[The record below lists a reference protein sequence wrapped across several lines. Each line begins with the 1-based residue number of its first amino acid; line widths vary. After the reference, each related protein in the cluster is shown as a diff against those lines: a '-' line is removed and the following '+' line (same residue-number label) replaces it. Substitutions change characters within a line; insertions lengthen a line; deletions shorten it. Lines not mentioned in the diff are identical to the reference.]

1 MKFKSL
7 ITTTLALGVIAST
20 GANFNTNEASA
31 AAKPLDKSSSTLHHG
46 HSNIQIPYTI
56 TVNGTSQNILS
67 SLTFN
72 KNQNISYKDIEN
84 KVKSVLYFNRGI
96 SDIDLRLSKQAEYTV
111 HFKNGTKRVIDL
123 KSGIYTA
130 DLINTSDIKAISV
143 NVDTKKQPKDKA
155 KANVQVPY
163 TITVNGTS
171 QNILS
176 NLTFNKNQNISYKDL
191 EDKVKSV
198 LESNR
203 GITDVDL
210 RLSKQAKYTVNFKNG
225 TKKVIDLKAGIYTA
239 NLINSSDIKSIN
251 INVDTKKHI
260 ENKAKRNYQ
269 VPYSINLNGTSTNI
283 LSNLSFSNKPWT
295 NYKNLTSQ
303 IKSVL
308 KHDRGISEQDLKYAK
323 KAYYTVYFKNGGK
336 RILQLN
342 SKNYTANLV
351 HVKDVKRIEITVK
364 TGTKAKADR
373 YVPYTIAVNGTST
386 PILSDLKFTGDPR
399 VGYKDITKKVKSVLK
414 HDRGIGERELKY
426 AKKATYTVHF
436 KNGKKKVINLNSK
449 ISQLNLLYV
458 QDIKKID
465 IDVKTGSKAKADSY
479 VPYTIAVNGTS
490 TPILSK
496 LKISN
501 KQLISYKYLNDK
513 VKSVLKNERGISDLD
528 LKFAKQAKYTV
539 YFKNGKKQVVNLKSD
554 IFTPNLFSA
563 KDILF
568 SAKDI
573 KKIDIDV
580 KTGSKAKAD
589 SYVPYTIA
597 VNGTSTPILSKLKIS
612 NKQLI
617 SYKYLNDKVK
627 SVLKSERGISDLDL
641 KFAKQAKY
649 TVYFKNGKKQVVN
662 LKSDIFTPNLFSA
675 KDIKKIDIDV
685 KQYTKSKKINKSN
698 NVKFP
703 VTINKFENIVSNE
716 FVFYNA
722 SKITINDLSI
732 KLKSAIANDQGITKH
747 DIELA
752 ERAVYKVYFKNG
764 SSKYVDLKTEY
775 KDERVFK
782 ATDIKKVDIELKF

>member
-1 MKFKSL
+1 
-7 ITTTLALGVIAST
+7 
-20 GANFNTNEASA
+20 
-31 AAKPLDKSSSTLHHG
+31 
-46 HSNIQIPYTI
+46 
-56 TVNGTSQNILS
+56 
-67 SLTFN
+67 
-72 KNQNISYKDIEN
+72 
-84 KVKSVLYFNRGI
+84 
-96 SDIDLRLSKQAEYTV
+96 
-111 HFKNGTKRVIDL
+111 
-123 KSGIYTA
+123 
-130 DLINTSDIKAISV
+130 
-143 NVDTKKQPKDKA
+143 VDTKKQVEDKKKDKA
-155 KANVQVPY
+155 NYQVPY

-225 TKKVIDLKAGIYTA
+225 TKKVIDLKSGIYTA

-351 HVKDVKRIEITVK
+351 HAKDVKRIEITVK

-399 VGYKDITKKVKSVLK
+399 VGYKDISKKVKSVLK

-436 KNGKKKVINLNSK
+436 KNGTKKVININSN

-465 IDVKTGSKAKADSY
+465 IDVKTG
-479 VPYTIAVNGTS
+479 T
-490 TPILSK
+490 
-496 LKISN
+496 
-501 KQLISYKYLNDK
+501 
-513 VKSVLKNERGISDLD
+513 
-528 LKFAKQAKYTV
+528 
-539 YFKNGKKQVVNLKSD
+539 
-554 IFTPNLFSA
+554 
-563 KDILF
+563 
-568 SAKDI
+568 
-573 KKIDIDV
+573 
-580 KTGSKAKAD
+580 KAKAD

-685 KQYTKSKKINKSN
+685 KQYTKSKKNK
-698 NVKFP
+698 
-703 VTINKFENIVSNE
+703 
-716 FVFYNA
+716 
-722 SKITINDLSI
+722 
-732 KLKSAIANDQGITKH
+732 
-747 DIELA
+747 
-752 ERAVYKVYFKNG
+752 
-764 SSKYVDLKTEY
+764 
-775 KDERVFK
+775 
-782 ATDIKKVDIELKF
+782 

>member
-67 SLTFN
+67 
-72 KNQNISYKDIEN
+72 
-84 KVKSVLYFNRGI
+84 
-96 SDIDLRLSKQAEYTV
+96 
-111 HFKNGTKRVIDL
+111 
-123 KSGIYTA
+123 
-130 DLINTSDIKAISV
+130 
-143 NVDTKKQPKDKA
+143 
-155 KANVQVPY
+155 
-163 TITVNGTS
+163 
-171 QNILS
+171 

-191 EDKVKSV
+191 EGKVKSV

-225 TKKVIDLKAGIYTA
+225 TKKVIDLKSGIYTA

-308 KHDRGISEQDLKYAK
+308 KHNRGISEQDLKYAK

-351 HVKDVKRIEITVK
+351 HAKDVKRIEITVK

-373 YVPYTIAVNGTST
+373 
-386 PILSDLKFTGDPR
+386 
-399 VGYKDITKKVKSVLK
+399 
-414 HDRGIGERELKY
+414 
-426 AKKATYTVHF
+426 
-436 KNGKKKVINLNSK
+436 
-449 ISQLNLLYV
+449 
-458 QDIKKID
+458 
-465 IDVKTGSKAKADSY
+465 
-479 VPYTIAVNGTS
+479 
-490 TPILSK
+490 
-496 LKISN
+496 
-501 KQLISYKYLNDK
+501 
-513 VKSVLKNERGISDLD
+513 
-528 LKFAKQAKYTV
+528 
-539 YFKNGKKQVVNLKSD
+539 
-554 IFTPNLFSA
+554 
-563 KDILF
+563 
-568 SAKDI
+568 
-573 KKIDIDV
+573 
-580 KTGSKAKAD
+580 
-589 SYVPYTIA
+589 YVPYTIA

-685 KQYTKSKKINKSN
+685 KQYTKSKKKINKSN

>member
-7 ITTTLALGVIAST
+7 ITTTLALGVLAST

-46 HSNIQIPYTI
+46 HSKIQVPYTI

-72 KNQNISYKDIEN
+72 KNQQISYKDLEN

-111 HFKNGTKRVIDL
+111 HFKNGTKKVVDL

-176 NLTFNKNQNISYKDL
+176 SLTFNKNQNVSYKDL

-210 RLSKQAKYTVNFKNG
+210 RLSKQAKFTVNFKNG

-336 RILQLN
+336 RVVHFN
-342 SKNYTANLV
+342 SKTYSANLV
-351 HVKDVKRIEITVK
+351 HAKDVKKIEVTVK
-364 TGTKAKADR
+364 TASKAKAER
-373 YVPYTIAVNGTST
+373 YVPYSIAVNGTST
-386 PILSDLKFTGDPR
+386 PNLSDLKFTGDPR

-436 KNGKKKVINLNSK
+436 KNGKKKGINLNSK

-490 TPILSK
+490 THILSK

-501 KQLISYKYLNDK
+501 KQLIGYQDLNEK
-513 VKSVLKNERGISDLD
+513 VKSVLKHDRGINDIE
-528 LKFAKQAKYTV
+528 LKFAKQAKYTIH
-539 YFKNGKKQVVNLKSD
+539 FKNGKTQVVDLKSD
-554 IFTPNLFSA
+554 IFT
-563 KDILF
+563 
-568 SAKDI
+568 
-573 KKIDIDV
+573 
-580 KTGSKAKAD
+580 
-589 SYVPYTIA
+589 
-597 VNGTSTPILSKLKIS
+597 
-612 NKQLI
+612 
-617 SYKYLNDKVK
+617 
-627 SVLKSERGISDLDL
+627 R
-641 KFAKQAKY
+641 
-649 TVYFKNGKKQVVN
+649 
-662 LKSDIFTPNLFSA
+662 NLFSA

-685 KQYTKSKKINKSN
+685 KQHTKSKKINKSN

-722 SKITINDLSI
+722 SKITINDLST
-732 KLKSAIANDQGITKH
+732 KLKSAMANDQGITKH
-747 DIELA
+747 DIGLA

-775 KDERVFK
+775 KDRKVFK

>member
-176 NLTFNKNQNISYKDL
+176 NLTFNKNQQISYKDL

-351 HVKDVKRIEITVK
+351 HAKDVKRIEITVK
-364 TGTKAKADR
+364 TGT
-373 YVPYTIAVNGTST
+373 
-386 PILSDLKFTGDPR
+386 
-399 VGYKDITKKVKSVLK
+399 
-414 HDRGIGERELKY
+414 
-426 AKKATYTVHF
+426 
-436 KNGKKKVINLNSK
+436 
-449 ISQLNLLYV
+449 
-458 QDIKKID
+458 
-465 IDVKTGSKAKADSY
+465 KAKADSY

-513 VKSVLKNERGISDLD
+513 VKSVLKSERGISDLD
-528 LKFAKQAKYTV
+528 LKFAKQAKYAV

-554 IFTPNLFSA
+554 IFTPN
-563 KDILF
+563 LF

-685 KQYTKSKKINKSN
+685 KQYTKSKKNK
-698 NVKFP
+698 
-703 VTINKFENIVSNE
+703 
-716 FVFYNA
+716 
-722 SKITINDLSI
+722 
-732 KLKSAIANDQGITKH
+732 
-747 DIELA
+747 
-752 ERAVYKVYFKNG
+752 
-764 SSKYVDLKTEY
+764 
-775 KDERVFK
+775 
-782 ATDIKKVDIELKF
+782 

>member
-7 ITTTLALGVIAST
+7 ITTTLALGVLAST
-20 GANFNTNEASA
+20 GANFNNNEASA
-31 AAKPLDKSSSTLHHG
+31 AAKPLDKSSSSLHHG
-46 HSNIQIPYTI
+46 YSKVHVPYAI

-72 KNQNISYKDIEN
+72 KNQNISYKDLEDR
-84 KVKSVLYFNRGI
+84 VKSVLKSDRGI
-96 SDIDLRLSKQAEYTV
+96 SDIDLRLSKQAKYTV
-111 HFKNGTKRVIDL
+111 YFKNGTKKVIDL
-123 KSGIYTA
+123 KAGIYTA
-130 DLINTSDIKAISV
+130 DLINTSEIKAINI
-143 NVDTKKQPKDKA
+143 NVDTKKQVEDKKKDKA
-155 KANVQVPY
+155 NYQVPY

-225 TKKVIDLKAGIYTA
+225 TKKVIDLKSGIYTA

-323 KAYYTVYFKNGGK
+323 KAYYTVYFKNDGK

-351 HVKDVKRIEITVK
+351 HAKDVKRIEITVK

-399 VGYKDITKKVKSVLK
+399 VGYKDISKKVKSVLK

-436 KNGKKKVINLNSK
+436 KNGTKKVININSN

-465 IDVKTGSKAKADSY
+465 IDVKTG
-479 VPYTIAVNGTS
+479 T
-490 TPILSK
+490 
-496 LKISN
+496 
-501 KQLISYKYLNDK
+501 
-513 VKSVLKNERGISDLD
+513 
-528 LKFAKQAKYTV
+528 
-539 YFKNGKKQVVNLKSD
+539 
-554 IFTPNLFSA
+554 
-563 KDILF
+563 
-568 SAKDI
+568 
-573 KKIDIDV
+573 
-580 KTGSKAKAD
+580 KAKAD

-685 KQYTKSKKINKSN
+685 KQYTKSKKNK
-698 NVKFP
+698 
-703 VTINKFENIVSNE
+703 
-716 FVFYNA
+716 
-722 SKITINDLSI
+722 
-732 KLKSAIANDQGITKH
+732 
-747 DIELA
+747 
-752 ERAVYKVYFKNG
+752 
-764 SSKYVDLKTEY
+764 
-775 KDERVFK
+775 
-782 ATDIKKVDIELKF
+782 

>member
-191 EDKVKSV
+191 EGKVKSV

-225 TKKVIDLKAGIYTA
+225 TKKVIDLKSGIYTA

-351 HVKDVKRIEITVK
+351 HAKDVKRIEITVK

-373 YVPYTIAVNGTST
+373 
-386 PILSDLKFTGDPR
+386 
-399 VGYKDITKKVKSVLK
+399 
-414 HDRGIGERELKY
+414 
-426 AKKATYTVHF
+426 
-436 KNGKKKVINLNSK
+436 
-449 ISQLNLLYV
+449 
-458 QDIKKID
+458 
-465 IDVKTGSKAKADSY
+465 
-479 VPYTIAVNGTS
+479 
-490 TPILSK
+490 
-496 LKISN
+496 
-501 KQLISYKYLNDK
+501 
-513 VKSVLKNERGISDLD
+513 
-528 LKFAKQAKYTV
+528 
-539 YFKNGKKQVVNLKSD
+539 
-554 IFTPNLFSA
+554 
-563 KDILF
+563 
-568 SAKDI
+568 
-573 KKIDIDV
+573 
-580 KTGSKAKAD
+580 
-589 SYVPYTIA
+589 YVPYTIA

-685 KQYTKSKKINKSN
+685 KTGSKAKADSYVPYTIAVNGTSTPI
-698 NVKFP
+698 
-703 VTINKFENIVSNE
+703 
-716 FVFYNA
+716 
-722 SKITINDLSI
+722 LS
-732 KLKSAIANDQGITKH
+732 KLKISNKQLI
-747 DIELA
+747 
-752 ERAVYKVYFKNG
+752 
-764 SSKYVDLKTEY
+764 S
-775 KDERVFK
+775 
-782 ATDIKKVDIELKF
+782 

>member
-191 EDKVKSV
+191 EGKVKSV

-225 TKKVIDLKAGIYTA
+225 TKKVIDLKSGIYTA

-351 HVKDVKRIEITVK
+351 HAKDVKRIEITVK

-373 YVPYTIAVNGTST
+373 
-386 PILSDLKFTGDPR
+386 
-399 VGYKDITKKVKSVLK
+399 
-414 HDRGIGERELKY
+414 
-426 AKKATYTVHF
+426 
-436 KNGKKKVINLNSK
+436 
-449 ISQLNLLYV
+449 
-458 QDIKKID
+458 
-465 IDVKTGSKAKADSY
+465 Y

-513 VKSVLKNERGISDLD
+513 VKSVLKSERDISDLD

-554 IFTPNLFSA
+554 IFTPN
-563 KDILF
+563 LF

-675 KDIKKIDIDV
+675 KDIKKIDID
-685 KQYTKSKKINKSN
+685 
-698 NVKFP
+698 
-703 VTINKFENIVSNE
+703 
-716 FVFYNA
+716 
-722 SKITINDLSI
+722 
-732 KLKSAIANDQGITKH
+732 
-747 DIELA
+747 
-752 ERAVYKVYFKNG
+752 
-764 SSKYVDLKTEY
+764 
-775 KDERVFK
+775 
-782 ATDIKKVDIELKF
+782 

>member
-123 KSGIYTA
+123 KSGIYKA

-308 KHDRGISEQDLKYAK
+308 KHDRGI
-323 KAYYTVYFKNGGK
+323 
-336 RILQLN
+336 
-342 SKNYTANLV
+342 
-351 HVKDVKRIEITVK
+351 
-364 TGTKAKADR
+364 
-373 YVPYTIAVNGTST
+373 
-386 PILSDLKFTGDPR
+386 
-399 VGYKDITKKVKSVLK
+399 
-414 HDRGIGERELKY
+414 GERELKY

-563 KDILF
+563 KDI
-568 SAKDI
+568 
-573 KKIDIDV
+573 
-580 KTGSKAKAD
+580 
-589 SYVPYTIA
+589 
-597 VNGTSTPILSKLKIS
+597 
-612 NKQLI
+612 
-617 SYKYLNDKVK
+617 
-627 SVLKSERGISDLDL
+627 
-641 KFAKQAKY
+641 
-649 TVYFKNGKKQVVN
+649 
-662 LKSDIFTPNLFSA
+662 
-675 KDIKKIDIDV
+675 KKIDIDV

-732 KLKSAIANDQGITKH
+732 KLKSAMANDQGITKH
-747 DIELA
+747 DIGLA

>member
-46 HSNIQIPYTI
+46 HSKVHVPYAI

-72 KNQNISYKDIEN
+72 KNQNISYKDLEDR
-84 KVKSVLYFNRGI
+84 VKSVLKSDRGI
-96 SDIDLRLSKQAEYTV
+96 SDIDLRLSKQAKYTV
-111 HFKNGTKRVIDL
+111 YFKNGTKKVIDL
-123 KSGIYTA
+123 KAGIYTA

-143 NVDTKKQPKDKA
+143 NVDTKKQHKDKA

-191 EDKVKSV
+191 EGKVKSV

-351 HVKDVKRIEITVK
+351 HAKDVKRIEITVK

-373 YVPYTIAVNGTST
+373 
-386 PILSDLKFTGDPR
+386 
-399 VGYKDITKKVKSVLK
+399 
-414 HDRGIGERELKY
+414 
-426 AKKATYTVHF
+426 
-436 KNGKKKVINLNSK
+436 
-449 ISQLNLLYV
+449 
-458 QDIKKID
+458 
-465 IDVKTGSKAKADSY
+465 Y

-513 VKSVLKNERGISDLD
+513 VKSVLKSERGISDLD

-554 IFTPNLFSA
+554 IFTPN
-563 KDILF
+563 LF

-685 KQYTKSKKINKSN
+685 KQYTKSKKNK
-698 NVKFP
+698 
-703 VTINKFENIVSNE
+703 
-716 FVFYNA
+716 
-722 SKITINDLSI
+722 
-732 KLKSAIANDQGITKH
+732 
-747 DIELA
+747 
-752 ERAVYKVYFKNG
+752 
-764 SSKYVDLKTEY
+764 
-775 KDERVFK
+775 
-782 ATDIKKVDIELKF
+782 

>member
-191 EDKVKSV
+191 EGKVKSV

-225 TKKVIDLKAGIYTA
+225 TKKVIDLKSGIYTA

-351 HVKDVKRIEITVK
+351 HAKDVKRIEITVK

-373 YVPYTIAVNGTST
+373 YVPYTI
-386 PILSDLKFTGDPR
+386 
-399 VGYKDITKKVKSVLK
+399 
-414 HDRGIGERELKY
+414 E
-426 AKKATYTVHF
+426 
-436 KNGKKKVINLNSK
+436 
-449 ISQLNLLYV
+449 
-458 QDIKKID
+458 
-465 IDVKTGSKAKADSY
+465 
-479 VPYTIAVNGTS
+479 VNGTS

-513 VKSVLKNERGISDLD
+513 VKSVLKSERDISDLD

-554 IFTPNLFSA
+554 IFTPN
-563 KDILF
+563 LF

-685 KQYTKSKKINKSN
+685 KQYTKSKKNK
-698 NVKFP
+698 
-703 VTINKFENIVSNE
+703 
-716 FVFYNA
+716 
-722 SKITINDLSI
+722 
-732 KLKSAIANDQGITKH
+732 
-747 DIELA
+747 
-752 ERAVYKVYFKNG
+752 
-764 SSKYVDLKTEY
+764 
-775 KDERVFK
+775 
-782 ATDIKKVDIELKF
+782 

>member
-191 EDKVKSV
+191 EGKVKSV

-225 TKKVIDLKAGIYTA
+225 TKKVIDLKSGIYTA

-351 HVKDVKRIEITVK
+351 HAKDVKRIEITVK

-386 PILSDLKFTGDPR
+386 PI
-399 VGYKDITKKVKSVLK
+399 I
-414 HDRGIGERELKY
+414 
-426 AKKATYTVHF
+426 
-436 KNGKKKVINLNSK
+436 
-449 ISQLNLLYV
+449 
-458 QDIKKID
+458 
-465 IDVKTGSKAKADSY
+465 
-479 VPYTIAVNGTS
+479 
-490 TPILSK
+490 SK

-513 VKSVLKNERGISDLD
+513 VKSVLKSERGISDLD

-554 IFTPNLFSA
+554 IFTPN
-563 KDILF
+563 LF

-685 KQYTKSKKINKSN
+685 KQYTKSKKK
-698 NVKFP
+698 
-703 VTINKFENIVSNE
+703 
-716 FVFYNA
+716 
-722 SKITINDLSI
+722 
-732 KLKSAIANDQGITKH
+732 
-747 DIELA
+747 
-752 ERAVYKVYFKNG
+752 
-764 SSKYVDLKTEY
+764 
-775 KDERVFK
+775 
-782 ATDIKKVDIELKF
+782 

>member
-7 ITTTLALGVIAST
+7 ITTTLALGVLAST
-20 GANFNTNEASA
+20 GANFNNNEASA
-31 AAKPLDKSSSTLHHG
+31 AAKPLDKSSSSLHHG
-46 HSNIQIPYTI
+46 YS
-56 TVNGTSQNILS
+56 
-67 SLTFN
+67 
-72 KNQNISYKDIEN
+72 
-84 KVKSVLYFNRGI
+84 KV
-96 SDIDLRLSKQAEYTV
+96 
-111 HFKNGTKRVIDL
+111 H
-123 KSGIYTA
+123 
-130 DLINTSDIKAISV
+130 
-143 NVDTKKQPKDKA
+143 
-155 KANVQVPY
+155 VPY
-163 TITVNGTS
+163 AITVNGTS

-210 RLSKQAKYTVNFKNG
+210 RLSKQEKYTVNFKNG
-225 TKKVIDLKAGIYTA
+225 TKKVIDLKSGIYTA

-351 HVKDVKRIEITVK
+351 HAKDVKRIEITVK

-399 VGYKDITKKVKSVLK
+399 VGYKDISKKVKSVLK

-436 KNGKKKVINLNSK
+436 KNGTKKVININSN

-465 IDVKTGSKAKADSY
+465 IDVKTG
-479 VPYTIAVNGTS
+479 T
-490 TPILSK
+490 
-496 LKISN
+496 
-501 KQLISYKYLNDK
+501 
-513 VKSVLKNERGISDLD
+513 
-528 LKFAKQAKYTV
+528 
-539 YFKNGKKQVVNLKSD
+539 
-554 IFTPNLFSA
+554 
-563 KDILF
+563 
-568 SAKDI
+568 
-573 KKIDIDV
+573 
-580 KTGSKAKAD
+580 KAKAD

-732 KLKSAIANDQGITKH
+732 KLKSAMANDQGITKH
-747 DIELA
+747 DIGLA

>member
-46 HSNIQIPYTI
+46 HSKIQIPYTI

-67 SLTFN
+67 ILTFN

-130 DLINTSDIKAISV
+130 DIINTSDIKAISV

-191 EDKVKSV
+191 EGKVKSV

-225 TKKVIDLKAGIYTA
+225 TKKVIDLKSGIYTA

-351 HVKDVKRIEITVK
+351 HAKDVKRIEITVK

-373 YVPYTIAVNGTST
+373 
-386 PILSDLKFTGDPR
+386 
-399 VGYKDITKKVKSVLK
+399 
-414 HDRGIGERELKY
+414 
-426 AKKATYTVHF
+426 
-436 KNGKKKVINLNSK
+436 
-449 ISQLNLLYV
+449 
-458 QDIKKID
+458 
-465 IDVKTGSKAKADSY
+465 Y

-513 VKSVLKNERGISDLD
+513 VKSVLKSERGISDLD

-554 IFTPNLFSA
+554 IFTPN
-563 KDILF
+563 LF

-685 KQYTKSKKINKSN
+685 KQYTKSKKNK
-698 NVKFP
+698 
-703 VTINKFENIVSNE
+703 
-716 FVFYNA
+716 
-722 SKITINDLSI
+722 
-732 KLKSAIANDQGITKH
+732 
-747 DIELA
+747 
-752 ERAVYKVYFKNG
+752 
-764 SSKYVDLKTEY
+764 
-775 KDERVFK
+775 
-782 ATDIKKVDIELKF
+782 

>member
-7 ITTTLALGVIAST
+7 ITTTLALGVLAST
-20 GANFNTNEASA
+20 GENFNNNEASA
-31 AAKPLDKSSSTLHHG
+31 AAKPLDKSSSSLHHG
-46 HSNIQIPYTI
+46 YSKVHVPYAI

-67 SLTFN
+67 NLTFN
-72 KNQNISYKDIEN
+72 KNQNISYKDLEDR
-84 KVKSVLYFNRGI
+84 VKSVLKSDRGI
-96 SDIDLRLSKQAEYTV
+96 SDIDLRLSKQAKYTV
-111 HFKNGTKRVIDL
+111 YFKNGTKKVIDL
-123 KSGIYTA
+123 KAGIYTA
-130 DLINTSDIKAISV
+130 DLINTSEIKAINI
-143 NVDTKKQPKDKA
+143 NVDTKKQVEDKKKDKA
-155 KANVQVPY
+155 NYQVPY

-225 TKKVIDLKAGIYTA
+225 TKKVIDLKSGIYTA

-351 HVKDVKRIEITVK
+351 HAKDVKRIEITVK

-399 VGYKDITKKVKSVLK
+399 VGYKDISKKVKSVLK

-436 KNGKKKVINLNSK
+436 KNGTKKVININSN

-465 IDVKTGSKAKADSY
+465 IDVKTG
-479 VPYTIAVNGTS
+479 T
-490 TPILSK
+490 
-496 LKISN
+496 
-501 KQLISYKYLNDK
+501 
-513 VKSVLKNERGISDLD
+513 
-528 LKFAKQAKYTV
+528 
-539 YFKNGKKQVVNLKSD
+539 
-554 IFTPNLFSA
+554 
-563 KDILF
+563 
-568 SAKDI
+568 
-573 KKIDIDV
+573 
-580 KTGSKAKAD
+580 KAKAD

-685 KQYTKSKKINKSN
+685 KQYTKSKKNK
-698 NVKFP
+698 
-703 VTINKFENIVSNE
+703 
-716 FVFYNA
+716 
-722 SKITINDLSI
+722 
-732 KLKSAIANDQGITKH
+732 
-747 DIELA
+747 
-752 ERAVYKVYFKNG
+752 
-764 SSKYVDLKTEY
+764 
-775 KDERVFK
+775 
-782 ATDIKKVDIELKF
+782 

>member
-7 ITTTLALGVIAST
+7 ITTTLALGVLAST

-46 HSNIQIPYTI
+46 HSKIQVPYTI

-72 KNQNISYKDIEN
+72 KNQQISYKDLEN

-111 HFKNGTKRVIDL
+111 HFKNGTKKVVDL

-176 NLTFNKNQNISYKDL
+176 SLTFNKNQNVSYKDL

-210 RLSKQAKYTVNFKNG
+210 RLSKQAKFTVNFKNG
-225 TKKVIDLKAGIYTA
+225 TKKVIDLKVGIYTA

-336 RILQLN
+336 RVVHFN
-342 SKNYTANLV
+342 SKTYSANLV
-351 HVKDVKRIEITVK
+351 HAKDVKKIEVTVK
-364 TGTKAKADR
+364 TASKAKAER
-373 YVPYTIAVNGTST
+373 YVPYSIAVNGTST
-386 PILSDLKFTGDPR
+386 PNLSDLKFTGDPR

-490 TPILSK
+490 THILSK

-501 KQLISYKYLNDK
+501 KQLIGYQDLNEK
-513 VKSVLKNERGISDLD
+513 VKSVLKHDRGINDIE
-528 LKFAKQAKYTV
+528 LKFAKQAKYTIH
-539 YFKNGKKQVVNLKSD
+539 FKNGKTQVVDLKSD
-554 IFTPNLFSA
+554 IFT
-563 KDILF
+563 
-568 SAKDI
+568 
-573 KKIDIDV
+573 
-580 KTGSKAKAD
+580 
-589 SYVPYTIA
+589 
-597 VNGTSTPILSKLKIS
+597 
-612 NKQLI
+612 
-617 SYKYLNDKVK
+617 
-627 SVLKSERGISDLDL
+627 R
-641 KFAKQAKY
+641 
-649 TVYFKNGKKQVVN
+649 
-662 LKSDIFTPNLFSA
+662 NLFSA

-685 KQYTKSKKINKSN
+685 KQHTKSKKINKSN

-722 SKITINDLSI
+722 SKITINDLST
-732 KLKSAIANDQGITKH
+732 KLKSAMANDQGITKH
-747 DIELA
+747 DIGLA

-775 KDERVFK
+775 KDRKVFK

>member
-123 KSGIYTA
+123 KSGIYKA

-143 NVDTKKQPKDKA
+143 NVDTKKQPKD

-563 KDILF
+563 KDI
-568 SAKDI
+568 
-573 KKIDIDV
+573 
-580 KTGSKAKAD
+580 
-589 SYVPYTIA
+589 
-597 VNGTSTPILSKLKIS
+597 
-612 NKQLI
+612 
-617 SYKYLNDKVK
+617 
-627 SVLKSERGISDLDL
+627 
-641 KFAKQAKY
+641 
-649 TVYFKNGKKQVVN
+649 
-662 LKSDIFTPNLFSA
+662 
-675 KDIKKIDIDV
+675 KKIDIDV
-685 KQYTKSKKINKSN
+685 KQYTKSKK
-698 NVKFP
+698 
-703 VTINKFENIVSNE
+703 
-716 FVFYNA
+716 
-722 SKITINDLSI
+722 
-732 KLKSAIANDQGITKH
+732 
-747 DIELA
+747 
-752 ERAVYKVYFKNG
+752 
-764 SSKYVDLKTEY
+764 
-775 KDERVFK
+775 
-782 ATDIKKVDIELKF
+782 

>member
-7 ITTTLALGVIAST
+7 ITTTLALGVLAST

-46 HSNIQIPYTI
+46 HSKIQVPYTI

-72 KNQNISYKDIEN
+72 KNQQISYKDLEN

-111 HFKNGTKRVIDL
+111 HFKNGTKKVVDL

-176 NLTFNKNQNISYKDL
+176 SLTFNKNQNVSYKDL

-210 RLSKQAKYTVNFKNG
+210 RLSKQAKFTVNFKNG

-336 RILQLN
+336 RVVHFN
-342 SKNYTANLV
+342 SKTYSANLV
-351 HVKDVKRIEITVK
+351 HAKDVKKIEVTVK
-364 TGTKAKADR
+364 TASKAKADS

-386 PILSDLKFTGDPR
+386 PNLSDLKFTGDPR

-490 TPILSK
+490 THILSK

-501 KQLISYKYLNDK
+501 KQLIGYQDLNEK
-513 VKSVLKNERGISDLD
+513 VKSVLKHDRGINDIE
-528 LKFAKQAKYTV
+528 LKFAKQAKYTIH
-539 YFKNGKKQVVNLKSD
+539 FKNGKTQVVDLKSD
-554 IFTPNLFSA
+554 IFT
-563 KDILF
+563 
-568 SAKDI
+568 
-573 KKIDIDV
+573 
-580 KTGSKAKAD
+580 
-589 SYVPYTIA
+589 
-597 VNGTSTPILSKLKIS
+597 
-612 NKQLI
+612 
-617 SYKYLNDKVK
+617 
-627 SVLKSERGISDLDL
+627 R
-641 KFAKQAKY
+641 
-649 TVYFKNGKKQVVN
+649 
-662 LKSDIFTPNLFSA
+662 NLFSA

-685 KQYTKSKKINKSN
+685 KQHTKSKKINKSN

-722 SKITINDLSI
+722 SKITINDLST
-732 KLKSAIANDQGITKH
+732 KLKSAMANDQGITKH
-747 DIELA
+747 DIGLA

-775 KDERVFK
+775 KDRKVFK

>member
-46 HSNIQIPYTI
+46 HSKIQIPYTI

-84 KVKSVLYFNRGI
+84 KVKSVLYFHRGI

-191 EDKVKSV
+191 EGKVKSV

-225 TKKVIDLKAGIYTA
+225 TKKVIDLKSGIYTA

-351 HVKDVKRIEITVK
+351 HAKDVKRIEITVK

-373 YVPYTIAVNGTST
+373 
-386 PILSDLKFTGDPR
+386 
-399 VGYKDITKKVKSVLK
+399 
-414 HDRGIGERELKY
+414 
-426 AKKATYTVHF
+426 
-436 KNGKKKVINLNSK
+436 
-449 ISQLNLLYV
+449 
-458 QDIKKID
+458 
-465 IDVKTGSKAKADSY
+465 Y

-513 VKSVLKNERGISDLD
+513 VKSVLKSERGISDLD

-554 IFTPNLFSA
+554 IFTPN
-563 KDILF
+563 LF

-685 KQYTKSKKINKSN
+685 KQYTKSKKNK
-698 NVKFP
+698 
-703 VTINKFENIVSNE
+703 
-716 FVFYNA
+716 
-722 SKITINDLSI
+722 
-732 KLKSAIANDQGITKH
+732 
-747 DIELA
+747 
-752 ERAVYKVYFKNG
+752 
-764 SSKYVDLKTEY
+764 
-775 KDERVFK
+775 
-782 ATDIKKVDIELKF
+782 

>member
-7 ITTTLALGVIAST
+7 ITTTLALGVLAST

-46 HSNIQIPYTI
+46 HSKIQVPYTI

-72 KNQNISYKDIEN
+72 KNQQISYKDLEN

-111 HFKNGTKRVIDL
+111 HFKNGTKKVVDL

-176 NLTFNKNQNISYKDL
+176 SLTFNKNQNVSYKDL

-210 RLSKQAKYTVNFKNG
+210 RLSKQAKFTVNFKNG

-336 RILQLN
+336 RVVHFN
-342 SKNYTANLV
+342 SKTYSANLV
-351 HVKDVKRIEITVK
+351 HAKDVKKIEVTVK
-364 TGTKAKADR
+364 TASKAKAER
-373 YVPYTIAVNGTST
+373 YVPYSIAVNGTST
-386 PILSDLKFTGDPR
+386 PNLSDLKFTGDPR

-490 TPILSK
+490 THILSK

-501 KQLISYKYLNDK
+501 KQLIGYQDLNEK
-513 VKSVLKNERGISDLD
+513 VKSVLKHDRGINDIE
-528 LKFAKQAKYTV
+528 LKFAKQAKYTIH
-539 YFKNGKKQVVNLKSD
+539 FKNGKTKVVDLKSD
-554 IFTPNLFSA
+554 IFT
-563 KDILF
+563 
-568 SAKDI
+568 
-573 KKIDIDV
+573 
-580 KTGSKAKAD
+580 
-589 SYVPYTIA
+589 
-597 VNGTSTPILSKLKIS
+597 
-612 NKQLI
+612 
-617 SYKYLNDKVK
+617 
-627 SVLKSERGISDLDL
+627 R
-641 KFAKQAKY
+641 
-649 TVYFKNGKKQVVN
+649 
-662 LKSDIFTPNLFSA
+662 NLFSA

-685 KQYTKSKKINKSN
+685 KQHTKSKKINKSN

-722 SKITINDLSI
+722 SKITINDLST
-732 KLKSAIANDQGITKH
+732 KLKSAMANDQGITKH
-747 DIELA
+747 DIGLA

-775 KDERVFK
+775 KDRKVFK

>member
-7 ITTTLALGVIAST
+7 ITTTLALGVLAST
-20 GANFNTNEASA
+20 GANFNNNEASA
-31 AAKPLDKSSSTLHHG
+31 AAKPLDKSSSSLHHG
-46 HSNIQIPYTI
+46 YSKVHVPYAI

-72 KNQNISYKDIEN
+72 KNQNISYKDLEDR
-84 KVKSVLYFNRGI
+84 VKSVLKSDRGI
-96 SDIDLRLSKQAEYTV
+96 SDIDLRLSKQAKYTV
-111 HFKNGTKRVIDL
+111 YFKNGTKKVIDL
-123 KSGIYTA
+123 KAGIYTA
-130 DLINTSDIKAISV
+130 DLINTSEIKAINI
-143 NVDTKKQPKDKA
+143 NVDTKKQVEDKKKDKA
-155 KANVQVPY
+155 NYQVPY

-225 TKKVIDLKAGIYTA
+225 TKKVIDLKSGIYTA

-351 HVKDVKRIEITVK
+351 HAKDVKRIEITVK

-399 VGYKDITKKVKSVLK
+399 VGYKDISKKVKSVLK

-436 KNGKKKVINLNSK
+436 KNGTKKVININSN

-465 IDVKTGSKAKADSY
+465 IDVKTG
-479 VPYTIAVNGTS
+479 T
-490 TPILSK
+490 
-496 LKISN
+496 
-501 KQLISYKYLNDK
+501 
-513 VKSVLKNERGISDLD
+513 
-528 LKFAKQAKYTV
+528 
-539 YFKNGKKQVVNLKSD
+539 
-554 IFTPNLFSA
+554 
-563 KDILF
+563 
-568 SAKDI
+568 
-573 KKIDIDV
+573 
-580 KTGSKAKAD
+580 KAKAD

-649 TVYFKNGKKQVVN
+649 TAYFKNGKKQVVN

-685 KQYTKSKKINKSN
+685 KQYTKSKKNK
-698 NVKFP
+698 
-703 VTINKFENIVSNE
+703 
-716 FVFYNA
+716 
-722 SKITINDLSI
+722 
-732 KLKSAIANDQGITKH
+732 
-747 DIELA
+747 
-752 ERAVYKVYFKNG
+752 
-764 SSKYVDLKTEY
+764 
-775 KDERVFK
+775 
-782 ATDIKKVDIELKF
+782 

>member
-7 ITTTLALGVIAST
+7 ITTTLALGVLAST
-20 GANFNTNEASA
+20 GANFNNNEASA
-31 AAKPLDKSSSTLHHG
+31 AAKPLDKSSSSLHHG
-46 HSNIQIPYTI
+46 YSKVHVPYAI

-72 KNQNISYKDIEN
+72 KNQNISYKDLEDR
-84 KVKSVLYFNRGI
+84 VKSVLKSDRGI
-96 SDIDLRLSKQAEYTV
+96 SDIDLRLSKQAKYTV
-111 HFKNGTKRVIDL
+111 YFKNGTKKVIDL
-123 KSGIYTA
+123 KAGIYTA
-130 DLINTSDIKAISV
+130 DLINTSEIKAINI
-143 NVDTKKQPKDKA
+143 NVDTKKQVEDKKKDKA
-155 KANVQVPY
+155 NYQVPY

-225 TKKVIDLKAGIYTA
+225 TKKVIDLKSGIYTA

-269 VPYSINLNGTSTNI
+269 VSYSINLNGTSTNI

-351 HVKDVKRIEITVK
+351 HAKDVKRIEITVK

-399 VGYKDITKKVKSVLK
+399 VGYKDISKKVKSVLK

-436 KNGKKKVINLNSK
+436 KNGTKKVININSN

-465 IDVKTGSKAKADSY
+465 IDVKTG
-479 VPYTIAVNGTS
+479 T
-490 TPILSK
+490 
-496 LKISN
+496 
-501 KQLISYKYLNDK
+501 
-513 VKSVLKNERGISDLD
+513 
-528 LKFAKQAKYTV
+528 
-539 YFKNGKKQVVNLKSD
+539 
-554 IFTPNLFSA
+554 
-563 KDILF
+563 
-568 SAKDI
+568 
-573 KKIDIDV
+573 
-580 KTGSKAKAD
+580 KAKAD

-685 KQYTKSKKINKSN
+685 KQYTKSKKNK
-698 NVKFP
+698 
-703 VTINKFENIVSNE
+703 
-716 FVFYNA
+716 
-722 SKITINDLSI
+722 
-732 KLKSAIANDQGITKH
+732 
-747 DIELA
+747 
-752 ERAVYKVYFKNG
+752 
-764 SSKYVDLKTEY
+764 
-775 KDERVFK
+775 
-782 ATDIKKVDIELKF
+782 

>member
-7 ITTTLALGVIAST
+7 ITTTLALGVLAST
-20 GANFNTNEASA
+20 GANFNNNEASA
-31 AAKPLDKSSSTLHHG
+31 AAKPLDKSSSSLHHG
-46 HSNIQIPYTI
+46 YSKVHVPYAI

-72 KNQNISYKDIEN
+72 KNQNISYKDLEDR
-84 KVKSVLYFNRGI
+84 VKSVLKSDRGI
-96 SDIDLRLSKQAEYTV
+96 SDIDLRLSKQAKYTV
-111 HFKNGTKRVIDL
+111 YFKNGTKKVIDL
-123 KSGIYTA
+123 KAGIYTA
-130 DLINTSDIKAISV
+130 DLINTSEIKAINI
-143 NVDTKKQPKDKA
+143 NVDTKKQVEDKKKDKA
-155 KANVQVPY
+155 NYQVPY

-210 RLSKQAKYTVNFKNG
+210 RLSKQEKYTVNFKNG
-225 TKKVIDLKAGIYTA
+225 TKKVIDLKSGIYTA

-351 HVKDVKRIEITVK
+351 HAKDVKRIEITVK

-399 VGYKDITKKVKSVLK
+399 VGYKDISKKVKSVLK

-436 KNGKKKVINLNSK
+436 KNGTKKVININSN

-465 IDVKTGSKAKADSY
+465 IDVKTGTKAKADSY
-479 VPYTIAVNGTS
+479 VPYTIAVN
-490 TPILSK
+490 
-496 LKISN
+496 
-501 KQLISYKYLNDK
+501 D
-513 VKSVLKNERGISDLD
+513 
-528 LKFAKQAKYTV
+528 
-539 YFKNGKKQVVNLKSD
+539 
-554 IFTPNLFSA
+554 
-563 KDILF
+563 
-568 SAKDI
+568 
-573 KKIDIDV
+573 
-580 KTGSKAKAD
+580 
-589 SYVPYTIA
+589 
-597 VNGTSTPILSKLKIS
+597 TSTPILSKLKIS

-732 KLKSAIANDQGITKH
+732 KLKSAMANDQGITKH
-747 DIELA
+747 DIGLA

>member
-7 ITTTLALGVIAST
+7 ITTTLALGVLAST
-20 GANFNTNEASA
+20 GANFNNNEASA
-31 AAKPLDKSSSTLHHG
+31 AAKPLDKSSSSLHHG
-46 HSNIQIPYTI
+46 YSKVHVPYAI

-72 KNQNISYKDIEN
+72 KNQNISYKDLEDR
-84 KVKSVLYFNRGI
+84 VKSVLKSDRGI
-96 SDIDLRLSKQAEYTV
+96 SDIDLRLSKQAKYTV
-111 HFKNGTKRVIDL
+111 YFKNGTKKVIDL
-123 KSGIYTA
+123 KAGIYTA
-130 DLINTSDIKAISV
+130 DLINTSEIKAINI
-143 NVDTKKQPKDKA
+143 NVDTKKQVEDKKKDKA
-155 KANVQVPY
+155 NYQVPY

-176 NLTFNKNQNISYKDL
+176 NLTFNKKQNISYKDL

-225 TKKVIDLKAGIYTA
+225 TKKVIDLKSGIYTA

-351 HVKDVKRIEITVK
+351 HAKDVKRIEITVK

-399 VGYKDITKKVKSVLK
+399 VGYKDISKKVKSVLK

-436 KNGKKKVINLNSK
+436 KNGTKKVININSN

-465 IDVKTGSKAKADSY
+465 IDVKTG
-479 VPYTIAVNGTS
+479 T
-490 TPILSK
+490 
-496 LKISN
+496 
-501 KQLISYKYLNDK
+501 
-513 VKSVLKNERGISDLD
+513 
-528 LKFAKQAKYTV
+528 
-539 YFKNGKKQVVNLKSD
+539 
-554 IFTPNLFSA
+554 
-563 KDILF
+563 
-568 SAKDI
+568 
-573 KKIDIDV
+573 
-580 KTGSKAKAD
+580 KAKAD

-732 KLKSAIANDQGITKH
+732 KLKSAMANDQGITKH
-747 DIELA
+747 DIGLA

>member
-155 KANVQVPY
+155 KANVQIPYTITVNGTSQNILSSLTFNKNQNISYKDIENKVKSVLYFNRGISDIDLRLSKQAEYTVHFKNGTKRVIDLKSGIYTADLINTSDIKAISVNVDTKKQPKDKAKANVQVPY

-191 EDKVKSV
+191 EGKVKSV

-225 TKKVIDLKAGIYTA
+225 TKKVIDLKSGIYTA

-351 HVKDVKRIEITVK
+351 HAKDVKRIEITVK

-373 YVPYTIAVNGTST
+373 
-386 PILSDLKFTGDPR
+386 
-399 VGYKDITKKVKSVLK
+399 
-414 HDRGIGERELKY
+414 
-426 AKKATYTVHF
+426 
-436 KNGKKKVINLNSK
+436 
-449 ISQLNLLYV
+449 
-458 QDIKKID
+458 
-465 IDVKTGSKAKADSY
+465 
-479 VPYTIAVNGTS
+479 
-490 TPILSK
+490 
-496 LKISN
+496 
-501 KQLISYKYLNDK
+501 
-513 VKSVLKNERGISDLD
+513 
-528 LKFAKQAKYTV
+528 
-539 YFKNGKKQVVNLKSD
+539 
-554 IFTPNLFSA
+554 
-563 KDILF
+563 
-568 SAKDI
+568 
-573 KKIDIDV
+573 
-580 KTGSKAKAD
+580 
-589 SYVPYTIA
+589 YVPYTIA

-685 KQYTKSKKINKSN
+685 KQYTKSKKK
-698 NVKFP
+698 
-703 VTINKFENIVSNE
+703 
-716 FVFYNA
+716 
-722 SKITINDLSI
+722 
-732 KLKSAIANDQGITKH
+732 
-747 DIELA
+747 
-752 ERAVYKVYFKNG
+752 
-764 SSKYVDLKTEY
+764 
-775 KDERVFK
+775 
-782 ATDIKKVDIELKF
+782 

>member
-111 HFKNGTKRVIDL
+111 HFKNGTKKVIDL

-191 EDKVKSV
+191 EGKVKSV

-225 TKKVIDLKAGIYTA
+225 TKKVIDLKSGIYTA

-351 HVKDVKRIEITVK
+351 HAKDVKRIEITVK

-373 YVPYTIAVNGTST
+373 
-386 PILSDLKFTGDPR
+386 
-399 VGYKDITKKVKSVLK
+399 
-414 HDRGIGERELKY
+414 
-426 AKKATYTVHF
+426 
-436 KNGKKKVINLNSK
+436 
-449 ISQLNLLYV
+449 
-458 QDIKKID
+458 
-465 IDVKTGSKAKADSY
+465 Y

-513 VKSVLKNERGISDLD
+513 VKSVLKSERGISDLD

-554 IFTPNLFSA
+554 IFTPN
-563 KDILF
+563 LF

-685 KQYTKSKKINKSN
+685 KQYTKSKK
-698 NVKFP
+698 
-703 VTINKFENIVSNE
+703 
-716 FVFYNA
+716 
-722 SKITINDLSI
+722 
-732 KLKSAIANDQGITKH
+732 
-747 DIELA
+747 
-752 ERAVYKVYFKNG
+752 
-764 SSKYVDLKTEY
+764 
-775 KDERVFK
+775 
-782 ATDIKKVDIELKF
+782 

>member
-7 ITTTLALGVIAST
+7 ITTTLALGVLAST
-20 GANFNTNEASA
+20 GANFNNNEASA
-31 AAKPLDKSSSTLHHG
+31 TAKPLDKSSSSLHHG
-46 HSNIQIPYTI
+46 YSKVHVPYAI

-72 KNQNISYKDIEN
+72 KNQNISYKDLEDR
-84 KVKSVLYFNRGI
+84 VKSVLKSDRGI
-96 SDIDLRLSKQAEYTV
+96 SDIDLRLSKQAKYTV
-111 HFKNGTKRVIDL
+111 YFKNGTKKVIDL
-123 KSGIYTA
+123 KAGIYTA
-130 DLINTSDIKAISV
+130 DLINTSEIKAINI
-143 NVDTKKQPKDKA
+143 NVDTKKQVEDKKKDKA
-155 KANVQVPY
+155 NYQVPY

-225 TKKVIDLKAGIYTA
+225 TKKVIDLKSGIYTA

-351 HVKDVKRIEITVK
+351 HAKDVKRIEITVK

-399 VGYKDITKKVKSVLK
+399 VGYKDISKKVKSVLK

-436 KNGKKKVINLNSK
+436 KNGTKKVININSN

-465 IDVKTGSKAKADSY
+465 IDVKTG
-479 VPYTIAVNGTS
+479 T
-490 TPILSK
+490 
-496 LKISN
+496 
-501 KQLISYKYLNDK
+501 
-513 VKSVLKNERGISDLD
+513 
-528 LKFAKQAKYTV
+528 
-539 YFKNGKKQVVNLKSD
+539 
-554 IFTPNLFSA
+554 
-563 KDILF
+563 
-568 SAKDI
+568 
-573 KKIDIDV
+573 
-580 KTGSKAKAD
+580 KAKAD

-685 KQYTKSKKINKSN
+685 KQYTKSKKNK
-698 NVKFP
+698 
-703 VTINKFENIVSNE
+703 
-716 FVFYNA
+716 
-722 SKITINDLSI
+722 
-732 KLKSAIANDQGITKH
+732 
-747 DIELA
+747 
-752 ERAVYKVYFKNG
+752 
-764 SSKYVDLKTEY
+764 
-775 KDERVFK
+775 
-782 ATDIKKVDIELKF
+782 

>member
-155 KANVQVPY
+155 KAKANVQVPY

-191 EDKVKSV
+191 EGKVKSV

-225 TKKVIDLKAGIYTA
+225 TKKVIDLKSGIYTA

-351 HVKDVKRIEITVK
+351 HAKDVKRIEITVK

-373 YVPYTIAVNGTST
+373 
-386 PILSDLKFTGDPR
+386 
-399 VGYKDITKKVKSVLK
+399 
-414 HDRGIGERELKY
+414 
-426 AKKATYTVHF
+426 
-436 KNGKKKVINLNSK
+436 
-449 ISQLNLLYV
+449 
-458 QDIKKID
+458 
-465 IDVKTGSKAKADSY
+465 
-479 VPYTIAVNGTS
+479 
-490 TPILSK
+490 
-496 LKISN
+496 
-501 KQLISYKYLNDK
+501 
-513 VKSVLKNERGISDLD
+513 
-528 LKFAKQAKYTV
+528 
-539 YFKNGKKQVVNLKSD
+539 
-554 IFTPNLFSA
+554 
-563 KDILF
+563 
-568 SAKDI
+568 
-573 KKIDIDV
+573 
-580 KTGSKAKAD
+580 
-589 SYVPYTIA
+589 YVPYTIA

-685 KQYTKSKKINKSN
+685 KTGSKAKADSYVPYTIAVNGTSTPI
-698 NVKFP
+698 
-703 VTINKFENIVSNE
+703 
-716 FVFYNA
+716 
-722 SKITINDLSI
+722 LS
-732 KLKSAIANDQGITKH
+732 KLKISNKQLISYKYLNDKVKSVLKSERGISDLDLKFAKQAKYT
-747 DIELA
+747 
-752 ERAVYKVYFKNG
+752 VYFKNG
-764 SSKYVDLKTEY
+764 
-775 KDERVFK
+775 
-782 ATDIKKVDIELKF
+782 

>member
-96 SDIDLRLSKQAEYTV
+96 SDIDLRLSKQAEYTD

-191 EDKVKSV
+191 EGKVKSV

-225 TKKVIDLKAGIYTA
+225 TKKVIDLKSGIYTA

-351 HVKDVKRIEITVK
+351 HAKDVKRIEITVK

-373 YVPYTIAVNGTST
+373 
-386 PILSDLKFTGDPR
+386 
-399 VGYKDITKKVKSVLK
+399 
-414 HDRGIGERELKY
+414 
-426 AKKATYTVHF
+426 
-436 KNGKKKVINLNSK
+436 
-449 ISQLNLLYV
+449 
-458 QDIKKID
+458 
-465 IDVKTGSKAKADSY
+465 Y

-513 VKSVLKNERGISDLD
+513 VKSVLKSERGISDLD

-554 IFTPNLFSA
+554 IFTPN
-563 KDILF
+563 LF

-685 KQYTKSKKINKSN
+685 KQYTKSKKK
-698 NVKFP
+698 
-703 VTINKFENIVSNE
+703 
-716 FVFYNA
+716 
-722 SKITINDLSI
+722 
-732 KLKSAIANDQGITKH
+732 
-747 DIELA
+747 
-752 ERAVYKVYFKNG
+752 
-764 SSKYVDLKTEY
+764 
-775 KDERVFK
+775 
-782 ATDIKKVDIELKF
+782 

>member
-96 SDIDLRLSKQAEYTV
+96 SDIDLRLSKQAEYTF

-130 DLINTSDIKAISV
+130 DLINTSDIIAISV

-191 EDKVKSV
+191 EGKVKSV

-225 TKKVIDLKAGIYTA
+225 TKKVIDLKSGIYTA

-351 HVKDVKRIEITVK
+351 HAKDVKRIEITVK

-373 YVPYTIAVNGTST
+373 
-386 PILSDLKFTGDPR
+386 
-399 VGYKDITKKVKSVLK
+399 
-414 HDRGIGERELKY
+414 
-426 AKKATYTVHF
+426 
-436 KNGKKKVINLNSK
+436 
-449 ISQLNLLYV
+449 
-458 QDIKKID
+458 
-465 IDVKTGSKAKADSY
+465 Y

-513 VKSVLKNERGISDLD
+513 VKSVLKSERGISDLD

-554 IFTPNLFSA
+554 IFTPN
-563 KDILF
+563 LF

-685 KQYTKSKKINKSN
+685 KQYTKSKKK
-698 NVKFP
+698 
-703 VTINKFENIVSNE
+703 
-716 FVFYNA
+716 
-722 SKITINDLSI
+722 
-732 KLKSAIANDQGITKH
+732 
-747 DIELA
+747 
-752 ERAVYKVYFKNG
+752 
-764 SSKYVDLKTEY
+764 
-775 KDERVFK
+775 
-782 ATDIKKVDIELKF
+782 

>member
-7 ITTTLALGVIAST
+7 ITTTLALGVLAST
-20 GANFNTNEASA
+20 GANFNNNEASA
-31 AAKPLDKSSSTLHHG
+31 AAKPLDKSSSSLHHG
-46 HSNIQIPYTI
+46 YSKVHVPYAI

-72 KNQNISYKDIEN
+72 KNQNISYKDLEDR
-84 KVKSVLYFNRGI
+84 VKSVLKSDRGI
-96 SDIDLRLSKQAEYTV
+96 SDIDLRLSKQAKYTV
-111 HFKNGTKRVIDL
+111 YFKNGTKKVIDL
-123 KSGIYTA
+123 KAGIYTA
-130 DLINTSDIKAISV
+130 DLINTSEIKAINI
-143 NVDTKKQPKDKA
+143 NVDTKKQVEDKKKDKA
-155 KANVQVPY
+155 NYQVPY

-225 TKKVIDLKAGIYTA
+225 TKKVIDLKSGIYTA

-351 HVKDVKRIEITVK
+351 HAKDVKRIEITVK

-399 VGYKDITKKVKSVLK
+399 VGYKDISKKVKSVLK

-436 KNGKKKVINLNSK
+436 KNGTKKVININSN

-465 IDVKTGSKAKADSY
+465 IDVKTG
-479 VPYTIAVNGTS
+479 T
-490 TPILSK
+490 
-496 LKISN
+496 
-501 KQLISYKYLNDK
+501 
-513 VKSVLKNERGISDLD
+513 
-528 LKFAKQAKYTV
+528 
-539 YFKNGKKQVVNLKSD
+539 
-554 IFTPNLFSA
+554 
-563 KDILF
+563 
-568 SAKDI
+568 
-573 KKIDIDV
+573 
-580 KTGSKAKAD
+580 KAKAD

-685 KQYTKSKKINKSN
+685 KQYTKSKKK
-698 NVKFP
+698 
-703 VTINKFENIVSNE
+703 
-716 FVFYNA
+716 
-722 SKITINDLSI
+722 
-732 KLKSAIANDQGITKH
+732 
-747 DIELA
+747 
-752 ERAVYKVYFKNG
+752 
-764 SSKYVDLKTEY
+764 
-775 KDERVFK
+775 
-782 ATDIKKVDIELKF
+782 

>member
-191 EDKVKSV
+191 EGKVKSV

-225 TKKVIDLKAGIYTA
+225 TKKVIDLKSGIYTA

-351 HVKDVKRIEITVK
+351 HAKDVKRIEITVK
-364 TGTKAKADR
+364 TGSKAKADR
-373 YVPYTIAVNGTST
+373 
-386 PILSDLKFTGDPR
+386 
-399 VGYKDITKKVKSVLK
+399 
-414 HDRGIGERELKY
+414 
-426 AKKATYTVHF
+426 
-436 KNGKKKVINLNSK
+436 
-449 ISQLNLLYV
+449 
-458 QDIKKID
+458 
-465 IDVKTGSKAKADSY
+465 Y

-513 VKSVLKNERGISDLD
+513 VKSVLKSERGISDLD

-554 IFTPNLFSA
+554 IFTPN
-563 KDILF
+563 LF

-675 KDIKKIDIDV
+675 KD
-685 KQYTKSKKINKSN
+685 
-698 NVKFP
+698 
-703 VTINKFENIVSNE
+703 
-716 FVFYNA
+716 
-722 SKITINDLSI
+722 
-732 KLKSAIANDQGITKH
+732 
-747 DIELA
+747 
-752 ERAVYKVYFKNG
+752 
-764 SSKYVDLKTEY
+764 
-775 KDERVFK
+775 
-782 ATDIKKVDIELKF
+782 

>member
-143 NVDTKKQPKDKA
+143 NVDTKKRPKDKA

-176 NLTFNKNQNISYKDL
+176 NLTFNKNQQISYKDL

-351 HVKDVKRIEITVK
+351 HAKDVKRIEITVK

-373 YVPYTIAVNGTST
+373 
-386 PILSDLKFTGDPR
+386 
-399 VGYKDITKKVKSVLK
+399 
-414 HDRGIGERELKY
+414 
-426 AKKATYTVHF
+426 
-436 KNGKKKVINLNSK
+436 
-449 ISQLNLLYV
+449 
-458 QDIKKID
+458 
-465 IDVKTGSKAKADSY
+465 Y

-513 VKSVLKNERGISDLD
+513 VKSVLKSERGISDLD

-554 IFTPNLFSA
+554 IFTPN
-563 KDILF
+563 LF

-685 KQYTKSKKINKSN
+685 KQYTKSKKK
-698 NVKFP
+698 
-703 VTINKFENIVSNE
+703 
-716 FVFYNA
+716 
-722 SKITINDLSI
+722 
-732 KLKSAIANDQGITKH
+732 
-747 DIELA
+747 
-752 ERAVYKVYFKNG
+752 
-764 SSKYVDLKTEY
+764 
-775 KDERVFK
+775 
-782 ATDIKKVDIELKF
+782 

>member
-176 NLTFNKNQNISYKDL
+176 NLTFNKNQQISYKDL

-351 HVKDVKRIEITVK
+351 HAKDVKRIEITVK
-364 TGTKAKADR
+364 TGT
-373 YVPYTIAVNGTST
+373 
-386 PILSDLKFTGDPR
+386 
-399 VGYKDITKKVKSVLK
+399 
-414 HDRGIGERELKY
+414 
-426 AKKATYTVHF
+426 
-436 KNGKKKVINLNSK
+436 
-449 ISQLNLLYV
+449 
-458 QDIKKID
+458 
-465 IDVKTGSKAKADSY
+465 KAKADSY

-513 VKSVLKNERGISDLD
+513 VKSVLKSERGISDLD

-554 IFTPNLFSA
+554 IFTPN
-563 KDILF
+563 LF

-662 LKSDIFTPNLFSA
+662 LKSDIFT
-675 KDIKKIDIDV
+675 
-685 KQYTKSKKINKSN
+685 
-698 NVKFP
+698 
-703 VTINKFENIVSNE
+703 
-716 FVFYNA
+716 
-722 SKITINDLSI
+722 
-732 KLKSAIANDQGITKH
+732 
-747 DIELA
+747 
-752 ERAVYKVYFKNG
+752 
-764 SSKYVDLKTEY
+764 
-775 KDERVFK
+775 
-782 ATDIKKVDIELKF
+782 

>member
-7 ITTTLALGVIAST
+7 ITTTLALGVLAST
-20 GANFNTNEASA
+20 GANFNNNEASA
-31 AAKPLDKSSSTLHHG
+31 AAKPLDKSSSSLHHG
-46 HSNIQIPYTI
+46 YSKVHVPYAI

-72 KNQNISYKDIEN
+72 KNQNISYKDLEDR
-84 KVKSVLYFNRGI
+84 VKSVLKSDRGI
-96 SDIDLRLSKQAEYTV
+96 SDIDLRLSKQAKYTV
-111 HFKNGTKRVIDL
+111 YFKNGTKKVIDL
-123 KSGIYTA
+123 KAGIYTA
-130 DLINTSDIKAISV
+130 DLINTSEIKAINI
-143 NVDTKKQPKDKA
+143 NVDTKKQVEDKKKDKA
-155 KANVQVPY
+155 NYQVPY

-225 TKKVIDLKAGIYTA
+225 TKKVIDLKSGIYTA

-351 HVKDVKRIEITVK
+351 HAKDVKRIEITVK

-399 VGYKDITKKVKSVLK
+399 VGYKDISKKVKSVLK

-436 KNGKKKVINLNSK
+436 KNGTKKVININSN

-465 IDVKTGSKAKADSY
+465 IDVKTG
-479 VPYTIAVNGTS
+479 T
-490 TPILSK
+490 
-496 LKISN
+496 
-501 KQLISYKYLNDK
+501 
-513 VKSVLKNERGISDLD
+513 
-528 LKFAKQAKYTV
+528 
-539 YFKNGKKQVVNLKSD
+539 
-554 IFTPNLFSA
+554 
-563 KDILF
+563 
-568 SAKDI
+568 
-573 KKIDIDV
+573 
-580 KTGSKAKAD
+580 KAKAD

-662 LKSDIFTPNLFSA
+662 LKSDIF
-675 KDIKKIDIDV
+675 
-685 KQYTKSKKINKSN
+685 
-698 NVKFP
+698 
-703 VTINKFENIVSNE
+703 
-716 FVFYNA
+716 
-722 SKITINDLSI
+722 
-732 KLKSAIANDQGITKH
+732 
-747 DIELA
+747 
-752 ERAVYKVYFKNG
+752 
-764 SSKYVDLKTEY
+764 
-775 KDERVFK
+775 
-782 ATDIKKVDIELKF
+782 